1 MVVAREAV
9 LVVRLEEEVVRE
21 VVQVVGLA
29 VEVVRLVVV
38 REAQVVAE
46 WEVLVASAVQAVGW
60 AADWSV
66 CRSRSR

>member
-1 MVVAREAV
+1 MV
-9 LVVRLEEEVVRE
+9 LVVVRE
-21 VVQVVGLA
+21 E
-29 VEVVRLVVV
+29 EVVRLVVV

-66 CRSRSR
+66 RRSRLR

>member
-1 MVVAREAV
+1 MVLVVVREEAVVRLVVVREAV
-9 LVVRLEEEVVRE
+9 LVVRL
-21 VVQVVGLA
+21 A
-29 VEVVRLVVV
+29 VV

-66 CRSRSR
+66 RRSRLR